1 MVTEKIVI
9 PRINRDLTICALQI
23 LLKKETS
30 SAVGDDE
37 IGEVGGARKRKMK
50 GFVQKRVSGDAV
62 DNGGTGGKVQIQND
76 AALTVIFG
84 DSLQR

>member
-1 MVTEKIVI
+1 MS
-9 PRINRDLTICALQI
+9 ICALQI

-30 SAVGDDE
+30 WALGDNE

-50 GFVQKRVSGDAV
+50 GFVQKRVFGDAV
-62 DNGGTGGKVQIQND
+62 VNGGTGGKAQIQND